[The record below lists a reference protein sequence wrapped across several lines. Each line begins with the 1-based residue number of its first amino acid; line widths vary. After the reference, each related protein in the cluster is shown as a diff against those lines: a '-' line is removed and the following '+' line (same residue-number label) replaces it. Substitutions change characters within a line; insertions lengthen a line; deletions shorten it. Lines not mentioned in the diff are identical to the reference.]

1 MQSDL
6 IFVKKN
12 PQSQFLRQT
21 NFAKKRHLLF
31 LQQRCVKL
39 HESTYNYIKTH
50 KIVCCFLKI
59 TPPGKK
65 FHNCRLQQTRQISTL
80 DLNQKNAIRDGGSTI
95 SDTTT
100 IWTAD
105 TAFSVY
111 TVAYMPVY
119 IALSLDRSG
128 VTGWAFEQKAGQ
140 VSRVGD
146 TSSTVTTT

>member
-1 MQSDL
+1 M
-6 IFVKKN
+6 
-12 PQSQFLRQT
+12 QFLRQT

-80 DLNQKNAIRDGGSTI
+80 DLNQKNAIRDGGSTVLQAANT
-95 SDTTT
+95 DNT
-100 IWTAD
+100 
-105 TAFSVY
+105 VY
-111 TVAYMPVY
+111 TVDNEDMGHNVDMVY
-119 IALSLDRSG
+119 TIGLVFTYYAVYTVDLVYTVDMVYTFDSTMS
-128 VTGWAFEQKAGQ
+128 EQF
-140 VSRVGD
+140 
-146 TSSTVTTT
+146 